1 MLCVTAVSAAQGR
14 YFVDG
19 YHGGVYGHYPLKWK
33 TKFILDNLAKHPEWR
48 VSLEIEPETW
58 DSVKVVTP
66 RAYAEFARKVGSEQ
80 MEFTNPSYAQP
91 YCYNISGESIIRQFQ
106 YGIAK
111 IRSHFPNATFV
122 TYSVEEPCFTSCLP
136 MILSGLGIKY
146 ASLKCPNTCWGGYTA
161 AHGGELVNWIGPD
174 GSRLLAVPRYGCESL
189 KPGST
194 WQTIAWTNSDRYFE
208 ACSAYGINNPV
219 GMCLQDAG
227 WRNGPWI
234 KDGGGTKYVLWSH
247 YIENIAD
254 PSAAT
259 DYHFSQ
265 EDVRVNL
272 MWGSQVMQRIGR
284 QVRSAENAIVKAEK
298 MSVIGHL
305 DHGYCADQAAID
317 EAWRTLM
324 LSQHHDS
331 WIVPYNGLKNYGTWA
346 DAIKQWTDVTLATA
360 QAVTLGS
367 MPTSATG
374 NAVRVVNTQGIA
386 RTEVVKV
393 SLAGRLAN
401 KTVRLYDNRGAKVE
415 SAVHGEEL
423 YFEATVPPFG
433 YATYKMEFIDGVVSE
448 TSVREMRGG
457 EYTIE
462 NDVYSITFDLDRG
475 GVAKSIVAKHCGGKE
490 YVDAGS
496 EYLFGEM
503 RGYFYNKGRFVS
515 SREREATLKV
525 LIDNALVKQVQIEG
539 YIAEHPYT
547 KVITIT
553 KGSELIDVNLTIDW
567 QHNEGIGEYRES
579 KWVADRRAYCDDRY
593 KLSVMFPAAL
603 AETRIY
609 KNAPYDVCKSSAEN
623 TFFNRWSEIK
633 HNVILHWVDEAEERG
648 NYAMALYSDHTT
660 SYQHGSDYPL
670 ALTLQYSGQG
680 LWGRNYLIDRSTQV
694 KYSLM
699 PHTGTWQKAKVSEK
713 SDCINEP
720 LQAIII
726 DDDKLLSKSYVKLPE
741 GVMVS
746 AANVVDNS
754 LVIRLYNASGIA
766 GKKRVTLGIAAKS
779 LTEIDLLGNEVTEI
793 RAKTKQPDKTTFD
806 VELPQYGIK
815 TIKITI

>member
-1 MLCVTAVSAAQGR
+1 MLTVVAMCAAQGR

-33 TKFILDNLAKHPEWR
+33 TKFILDNMAKHPDWR

-58 DSVKVVTP
+58 DSVKLVTP
-66 RAYAEFARKVGSEQ
+66 DAYAEFARKVGSEQ

-106 YGIAK
+106 YGMAK
-111 IRSHFPNATFV
+111 IRSHFPNAKFE

-136 MILSGLGIKY
+136 MILSGLEMKY

-174 GSRLLAVPRYGCESL
+174 GSQLIAVPRYGCEEL
-189 KPGST
+189 EPGST
-194 WQTIAWTNSDRYFE
+194 WQTTAWTNSGRYFD
-208 ACSAYGINNPV
+208 ACTAYGIKNPV

-234 KDGGGTKYVLWSH
+234 KDGRGTKYVLWSH

-254 PSAAT
+254 RSAAT

-284 QVRSAENAIVKAEK
+284 QVRSAENAIVMAEK

-305 DHGYCADQAAID
+305 DHGYRTDQAAID

-393 SLAGRLAN
+393 PLAGHLSG
-401 KTVRLYDNRGAKVE
+401 KTVRLYDTKGAEVA
-415 SAVHGEEL
+415 SAVHGGDL
-423 YFEATVPPFG
+423 YFEATVPSFG
-433 YATYKMEFIDGVVSE
+433 YVTYRMEICDAATAQTAVK
-448 TSVREMRGG
+448 EMCGG

-462 NDVYSITFDLDRG
+462 NDFYSITFDLNRG
-475 GVAKSIVAKHCGGKE
+475 GVAKSIIAKHCGGKE
-490 YVDAGS
+490 YVDADS

-503 RGYFYNKGRFVS
+503 RGYFYNKERFVS
-515 SREREATLKV
+515 SCESEASLKV
-525 LIDNALVKQVQIEG
+525 LVDNELVKRVQIEG
-539 YIAEHPYT
+539 YIAEHPFT
-547 KVITIT
+547 KVITLT
-553 KGSELIDVNLTIDW
+553 KGSALIDVNLTIHW
-567 QHNEGIGEYRES
+567 LHNEGIGEYRER

-593 KLSVMFPAAL
+593 KLSVMLPAAL
-603 AETRIY
+603 GTTHIS
-609 KNAPYDVCKSSAEN
+609 KNAPFDVCRSNLDN

-633 HNVILHWVDEAEERG
+633 HNVILQWVDEAAESG
-648 NYAMALYSDHTT
+648 DYAMALYSDHTT

-680 LWGRNYLIDRSTQV
+680 LWGRDYLIDRDTEV
-694 KYSLM
+694 NYSIM
-699 PHTGTWQKAKVSEK
+699 PHRGTWQDARVSETA
-713 SDCINEP
+713 DCINEP
-720 LQAIII
+720 LQALIV
-726 DDDKLLSKSYVKLPE
+726 DDDKLLNNSYVQVPE

-746 AANVVDNS
+746 AANVKDNGIE
-754 LVIRLYNASGIA
+754 LRLYNASGKGGNKCVI
-766 GKKRVTLGIAAKS
+766 LGVAAKS
-779 LTEIDLLGNEVTEI
+779 VTEVNLLGNKVKEI
-793 RAKTKQPDKTTFD
+793 RAKTNKSDKTTFD
-806 VELPQYGIK
+806 IELPQFGIK